1 MKRTLFAAWAALSLF
16 TLASCAPDL
25 PSPSG
30 YAVVMGIADYQNV
43 DGLKDLTYTD
53 DDVLSMASLL
63 AEKGYNVTSF
73 IDDTVSEDNPEV
85 TRANLQARISSIASS
100 IGEEETF
107 ILYFSGHGGYG
118 PSTAG
123 EEPESRNSYNEF
135 IVLNKVGDPFTYDL
149 LYDDELS
156 DMIAEI
162 KAKKKIV
169 ILDSCNSG
177 GFVGSSGSV
186 DAVSQDV
193 YDDETKIYS
202 VFTNG
207 ILAKTIGLYFS
218 YPESDADISAGEA
231 FVFSAA
237 GEEEESSETTALGHG
252 VFTYYF
258 LSGAREADD
267 NGDGYITVLELYD
280 YVFRKLQDYY
290 GYSEFS
296 FLPHIS
302 GSPMDFVLF
311 D

>member
-63 AEKGYNVTSF
+63 AEKGYDVTSF
-73 IDDTVSEDNPEV
+73 IDETVSENNPAA

-107 ILYFSGHGGYG
+107 ILYFSGHGG
-118 PSTAG
+118 SDSSNG

-156 DMIAEI
+156 DMIAGI

-177 GFVGSSGSV
+177 GFIGSSGSV

-193 YDDETKIYS
+193 YDAGTGVYS

-207 ILAKTIGLYFS
+207 ILGKAISLYFS
-218 YPESDADISAGEA
+218 YPESDADISSGEA
-231 FVFSAA
+231 FVFAAA
-237 GEEEESSETTALGHG
+237 GEEEESNESSYVSHG
-252 VFTYYF
+252 IFTYFF

-267 NGDGYITVLELYD
+267 NDDGYITVLELYD